1 MANCEKLPRE
11 VGGRADVIIA
21 GGGHEGGGIVQ
32 RRIWTAR
39 LTVDPFRHLAEYLS
53 INLKI

>member
-11 VGGRADVIIA
+11 VGGRGDVIIA

-39 LTVDPFRHLAEYLS
+39 LTVDPFRHLAEYLL
-53 INLKI
+53 INKKK